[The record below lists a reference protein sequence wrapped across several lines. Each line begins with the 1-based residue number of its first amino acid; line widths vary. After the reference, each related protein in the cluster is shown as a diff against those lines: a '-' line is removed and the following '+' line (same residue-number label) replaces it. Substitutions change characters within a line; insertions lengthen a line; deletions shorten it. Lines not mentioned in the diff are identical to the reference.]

1 MKKSNIFSSFMALL
15 FSGSAIAGT
24 EVQWRNVRDY
34 GAVGDGKT
42 VDTKAIQEA
51 IDAGGTVYFPGGTY
65 LTGTLELKSNGGL
78 LLDENAVILAS
89 TDPKDYERKLYDW
102 ENSGVGPGNQAHLI
116 IAVGKENVFIKGGKI
131 DGNGRAFFA
140 NETIRNNFTGGPM
153 KSNPKFWLMQ
163 MIMFYDCKHI
173 RINDTILDDSSCWSC
188 FLHGCEYV
196 TVDNV
201 RVFTDPMI
209 GQDDGIDID
218 GCRHVTVS
226 NCIIDV
232 GDDAITLRGNGN
244 KFSPERP
251 CEWITV
257 TNCVLRS
264 AYAHAIRVGV
274 GSGIIRNAVFSN
286 IAVRDSHCAVH
297 INSKYSDSGKGC
309 NISNISFRN
318 MQVDVE
324 QLTYICHDYKS
335 VKEVKSAKSID
346 NIVFDGISGNVRL
359 PVVVRGNGVGNI
371 SDLTFSNMR
380 LNILGDMKGMERTKE
395 FLMMKE
401 ADAAFH
407 FYNVKDVDLF
417 NIKLKYEIPQAWKH
431 DVKSNDSSN
440 INTEFC
446 RFPKGVVSE

>member
-1 MKKSNIFSSFMALL
+1 MKKTTIFSSFMALL

-24 EVQWRNVRDY
+24 DVQWRNVRDY

-42 VDTKAIQEA
+42 VDTKAIQKA

-274 GSGIIRNAVFSN
+274 GNSIIRNAVFSN

-371 SDLTFSNMR
+371 SDLTFSNMV
-380 LNILGDMKGMERTKE
+380 LNVLGDMKNMERTKE

-401 ADAAFH
+401 SDAAFH

-431 DVKSNDSSN
+431 DVKSLNSTN

>member
-1 MKKSNIFSSFMALL
+1 MKKNSIFSSLL
-15 FSGSAIAGT
+15 AFFVSGSAVASG
-24 EVQWRNVRDY
+24 QGLLRNVRDF
-34 GAVGDGKT
+34 GAVGDGKM
-42 VDTKAIQEA
+42 VDTKAIQNA
-51 IDAGGTVYFPGGTY
+51 IDAGGTVYFPRGTY
-65 LTGTLELKSNGGL
+65 LTGTIELKSNGGL
-78 LLDENAVILAS
+78 LLDENAVLLAS
-89 TDPKDYERKLYDW
+89 TDPKDYERKLYAW
-102 ENSGVGPGNQAHLI
+102 EKSGVGPGNQAHLI

-140 NETIRNNFTGGPM
+140 NETIRNDFAGGPM
-153 KSNPKFWLMQ
+153 KTNPKFWLMQ

-226 NCIIDV
+226 NCVIDV

-244 KFSPERP
+244 AFDPERP

-257 TNCVLRS
+257 SNCILRS

-274 GSGIIRNAVFSN
+274 GNGTIRNAVFSN

-297 INSKYSDSGKGC
+297 INSKYSDSGTGC

-324 QLTYICHDYKS
+324 QLTYICHDYKRVKDVPSLRS
-335 VKEVKSAKSID
+335 VD
-346 NIVFDGISGNVRL
+346 NIVFDGIAGNVRL
-359 PVVVRGNGVGNI
+359 PVVVRGNGQGDMK
-371 SDLTFSNMR
+371 DLTFSNIR
-380 LNILGDMKGMERTKE
+380 LNVLGDMKGMERTKE

-401 ADAAFH
+401 SDAVFH

-417 NIKLKYEIPQAWKH
+417 NVKLKYEIPQAWKH
-431 DVKSNDSSN
+431 DVKSAGSKN
-440 INTEFC
+440 INIEFC
-446 RFPKGVVSE
+446 RFPQGVVNE

>member
-1 MKKSNIFSSFMALL
+1 MKKTTIFSSFMALL

-24 EVQWRNVRDY
+24 DVQWRNVRDY

-42 VDTKAIQEA
+42 VDTKAIQKA

-131 DGNGRAFFA
+131 DGNGRAFYKGMA
-140 NETIRNNFTGGPM
+140 THEKFTGGTMYCHPE
-153 KSNPKFWLMQ
+153 FWLMQ
-163 MIMFYDCKHI
+163 MVMFYDCKHV
-173 RINDTILDDSSCWSC
+173 RITDTILDDSSCWSC
-188 FLHGCEYV
+188 FLHGCKYV

-201 RVFTDPMI
+201 RIFTHPWI
-209 GQDDGIDID
+209 GQDDGLDID
-218 GCRHVTVS
+218 ACSHVTVS
-226 NCIIDV
+226 NCVIDV

-274 GSGIIRNAVFSN
+274 GSGIIRNAVMSN
-286 IAVRDSHCAVH
+286 IAVHDSHCAVH
-297 INSKYSDSGKGC
+297 INSKYSDAGSGC
-309 NISNISFRN
+309 NISNLAFRN

-371 SDLTFSNMR
+371 SDLTFSNIK
-380 LNILGDMKGMERTKE
+380 LNLLGDMKNMERTKE

-417 NIKLKYEIPQAWKH
+417 NVKLKYEIPQAWKH
-431 DVKSNDSSN
+431 DVKSLNSTN